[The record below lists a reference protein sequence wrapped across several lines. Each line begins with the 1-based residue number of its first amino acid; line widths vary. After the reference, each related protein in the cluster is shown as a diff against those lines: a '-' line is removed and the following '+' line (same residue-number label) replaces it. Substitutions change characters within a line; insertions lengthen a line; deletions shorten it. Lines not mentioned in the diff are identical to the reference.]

1 MVRKARSTPK
11 RTGKILKRCRK
22 RSCFHLVIRGALI
35 AINVQET
42 TGSYIYFH
50 YVECYIPYPCL
61 CSEYSVLERVF
72 SVFPG
77 ELLMSL
83 HNMLKVLRKL

>member
-1 MVRKARSTPK
+1 MLS
-11 RTGKILKRCRK
+11 
-22 RSCFHLVIRGALI
+22 FRGALI
-35 AINVQET
+35 AVNVPAT
-42 TGSYIYFH
+42 TGSYIHFH
-50 YVECYIPYPCL
+50 YVECCMPYPCL